1 MKKAIVQIEYE
12 FEFNNNI
19 QDNKIIEYL
28 ENIELPKHYKQDSFK
43 IVKIINKEK

>member
-28 ENIELPKHYKQDSFK
+28 NIELPKHYKQDSFK
-43 IVKIINKEK
+43 VVKIINEEK

>member
-12 FEFNNNI
+12 FEFNNI

-28 ENIELPKHYKQDSFK
+28 NTELPKHYKQDSFK
-43 IVKIINKEK
+43 VVKIINEEK